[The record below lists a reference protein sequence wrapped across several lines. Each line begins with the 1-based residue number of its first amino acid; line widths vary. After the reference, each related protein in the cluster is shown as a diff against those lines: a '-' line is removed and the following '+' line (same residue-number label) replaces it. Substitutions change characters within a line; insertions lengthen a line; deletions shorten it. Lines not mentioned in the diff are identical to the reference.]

1 MNELLTALQ
10 NNLSFVLTVFGIF
23 LGLFLAALVAE
34 KTICRHSIH
43 PRGARYLAICA
54 MCAALSGLLMVIE
67 LPVFFAPSFYKLDL
81 SELPVLFCGFCLGPV
96 AGVVCQFLKV
106 VVKLLLKGTTTAFV
120 GDFANFAVGCA
131 LILPASIVY
140 HCKRTKRGA
149 IIALAT
155 GTACMTIFGSFFNA
169 VYLLPKF
176 SALFG
181 MSMEAIIE
189 MGSIVNPAITNVST
203 LVLFAVVP
211 LNLLKGSIVS
221 ILTFALYKRV
231 RKVLIK
237 E

>member
-1 MNELLTALQ
+1 MNELLSAVQ
-10 NNLSFVLTVFGIF
+10 NNLSFVLSVLGIF
-23 LGLFLAALVAE
+23 AGLFLVALVAE
-34 KTICRHSIH
+34 KTICRRSIH

-54 MCAALSGLLMVIE
+54 MCAALSGLLMTIE

-96 AGVVCQFLKV
+96 ASVVCQFLKV

-131 LILPASIVY
+131 MILPASIVY

-149 IIALAT
+149 VIALIT
-155 GTACMTIFGSFFNA
+155 GTACMTIFGSIFNA

-176 SALFG
+176 AALYG
-181 MSMEAIIE
+181 MPMDSIIE
-189 MGSIVNPAITNVST
+189 AGSIVNPAITSVST

-221 ILTFALYKRV
+221 VLTFTLYKRV
-231 RKVLIK
+231 RRVLIK

>member
-1 MNELLTALQ
+1 VAFIAMFASIGGMLMLLEIPL
-10 NNLSFVLTVFGIF
+10 
-23 LGLFLAALVAE
+23 
-34 KTICRHSIH
+34 
-43 PRGARYLAICA
+43 
-54 MCAALSGLLMVIE
+54 
-67 LPVFFAPSFYKLDL
+67 FFAPGFYKMDL
-81 SELPVLFCGFCLGPV
+81 SELPVLLCGFYLGPV
-96 AGVVCQFLKV
+96 AGVVAEFLKV
-106 VVKLLLKGTTTAFV
+106 FIKLLIKGTTTAFV

-149 IIALAT
+149 IIALVT

-181 MSMEAIIE
+181 MPMDAIIE
-189 MGSIVNPAITNVST
+189 AGRAVNPAITSVST

-221 ILTFALYKRV
+221 VLTFALYKRV

>member
-1 MNELLTALQ
+1 MSELLNTLQ
-10 NNLSFVLTVFGIF
+10 ANLSFVLTVLGIF
-23 LGLFLAALVAE
+23 LGLFLLALLAE
-34 KTICRHSIH
+34 KTICRRSVN
-43 PRGARYLAICA
+43 PRGTKYLAICA
-54 MCAALSGLLMVIE
+54 MCAALSGLLMLLE
-67 LPVFFAPSFYKLDL
+67 LPVFFAPGFYKIDL

-96 AGVVCQFLKV
+96 ASVVCQFLKV

-131 LILPASIVY
+131 LILPATIVY
-140 HCKRTKRGA
+140 HCKKTKRGA
-149 IIALAT
+149 IIALIT
-155 GTACMTIFGSFFNA
+155 GTACMTVFGSFFNA

-181 MSMEAIIE
+181 MPMDAIIE
-189 MGSIVNPAITNVST
+189 MGQAVNPAITNVST

-221 ILTFALYKRV
+221 VLTFTLYKRV
-231 RKVLIK
+231 RQVLIK